1 MSVRQ
6 NYPSSITSGALSSTD
21 VFSSVEQVSG
31 NIRPGYQAF
40 YNGGPS
46 GISYSIS
53 QAYSIDGVY
62 WQRDTANPL
71 LIPVAATWEAN
82 VVKDPWL
89 VIVNNIYYLY
99 YAGWRQSTDRFQIG
113 LAISKDYGQT
123 YTKYSANPIIANGTA
138 GTVDERRAMFPVVIY
153 EADEAN
159 PAKRW
164 KMWYAGRNSSDVEN
178 LAYAY
183 SADGITWTKFGQ
195 VLTVGTAGAFDDTI
209 LQTGSV
215 VKVSN
220 TYYLFYGAATVSAGR
235 TKFSGGL
242 ATFINPEGTYTK
254 QGQNLVSLGT
264 RLQNLTA
271 NTLTGSKVVTV
282 SDTSVFESNEYVLIA
297 DTDTT
302 PLLTRISSID
312 SATQLTLR
320 DAVTADIT
328 TANSGAIRSI
338 YSWSAAGRS
347 VFRENGHWT
356 MAVTFYQIFSDQP
369 SIGPTAYLTEISG
382 WAYNYN
388 DIPTGSWTIDIKRG
402 IALEPVSSSWDTVSA
417 ENFSIIP
424 LRSSP
429 YELKDA
435 SIVDG
440 PSSATDN
447 AVVRFDGTTGKLVQN
462 STATLDDTG
471 LLTTPSAILNTDA
484 SASTN
489 TQPLFYI
496 GATPYAGWAA
506 LSAGGTYWG
515 VNALTAFTG
524 NFLAFLLN
532 GSTKFTVTS
541 GGTIFTPNGMANASS
556 LNNAYVNVAAAGI
569 IISRNVADANPAV
582 ILQQTHAS
590 STGDIAQFKSSAG
603 TLGSMSQTGKLILSG
618 SVSTLRLKGY
628 IVSGLPAGVQGDL
641 AFCTDLL
648 TPTFLTNAVGGGA
661 VVGLVFYN
669 GTNWITV

>member
-46 GISYSIS
+46 GISYSIG

-178 LAYAY
+178 LAYAT
-183 SADGITWTKFGQ
+183 SSDGITWTKFGQ

-462 STATLDDTG
+462 SVVTIDDTG
-471 LLTTPSAILNTDA
+471 IILDTLDASSSFTTPVFQLG
-484 SASTN
+484 ST
-489 TQPLFYI
+489 
-496 GATPYAGWAA
+496 A
-506 LSAGGTYWG
+506 LSGPSAQGTYWG
-515 VNALTAFTG
+515 INAPTAFTG
-524 NFLAFLLN
+524 HFLNLQSN
-532 GSTKFTVTS
+532 
-541 GGTIFTPNGMANASS
+541 NASRMYLS
-556 LNNAYVNVAAAGI
+556 SSGTLGVVNVANTSGI
-569 IISRNVADANPAV
+569 ANALMALASTGFTLSRNVADANPAV